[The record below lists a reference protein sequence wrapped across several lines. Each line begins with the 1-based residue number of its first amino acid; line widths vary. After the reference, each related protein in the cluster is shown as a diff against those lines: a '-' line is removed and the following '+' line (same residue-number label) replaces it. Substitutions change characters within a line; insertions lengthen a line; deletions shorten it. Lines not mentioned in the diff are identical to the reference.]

1 MRRLI
6 FVLGLVACGS
16 DDAPTVSEPRTF
28 EFGPYTL
35 APGQEI
41 TAQCV
46 SAKLDNDAPIYISAV
61 ELTTGAGFHH
71 SNWFWVPDSYLDGP
85 DGTWSCAS
93 RGYDESLAGLQ
104 GGVLFAQSTQATH
117 EIQQFPAGVGIVI
130 PARSR
135 IVAGTH
141 LLNPGDEMLELRV
154 ALKITPIAEP
164 ATILSGLA
172 FTNTSI
178 SIPPNRISRMTQEC
192 DVGTAHQNTLSRPM
206 DFNFYYA
213 VAHYHEL
220 GRGMTIEA
228 TKTDG
233 SAETIFTTAGR
244 VGDALGGTLDPPIS
258 TAGYSK
264 IKYWCEFDNPR
275 DTTVTYGVGDREMCT
290 FLTFTDS
297 EKSWTGGAL
306 TAKSPTIV
314 DHGDYIEYTYP
325 CDVFSADPNR

>member
-6 FVLGLVACGS
+6 LVLGVAACGS
-16 DDAPTVSEPRTF
+16 DPVSEPRTF

-35 APGQEI
+35 TPGQEI
-41 TAQCV
+41 TNQCV
-46 SAKLDNDAPIYISAV
+46 SAKLDNEEPIYINAV
-61 ELTTGAGFHH
+61 ELTAGTGFHH
-71 SNWFWVPDSYLDGP
+71 SNWFWVPDVYYSDG
-85 DGTWSCAS
+85 DGTWDCDS
-93 RGYDESLAGLQ
+93 RHYDESEAGLM
-104 GGVLFAQSTQATH
+104 GGVVFAQSTQALH
-117 EIQQFPAGVGIVI
+117 EVQQFPDDVGIVI
-130 PARSR
+130 PPHSR

-141 LLNPGDEMLELRV
+141 LLNPGDEMLELSV

-164 ATILSGLA
+164 AKILSGLA
-172 FTNTSI
+172 FTNNAI
-178 SIPPNRISRMTQEC
+178 SLPPHRVSRMTQEC
-192 DVGTAHQNTLSRPM
+192 DVGGPHQNLLSRPM
-206 DFNFYYA
+206 DFSFYYA

-220 GRGMTIEA
+220 GRGMTIQA

-233 SAETIFTTAGR
+233 TTETIFTTSGR
-244 VGDALGGTLDPPIS
+244 VGDALGGTLAPPIS

-275 DTTVTYGVGDREMCT
+275 DATVRYGVGDQEMCT

-306 TAKSPTIV
+306 QSNTPPTIV

-325 CDVFSADPNR
+325 CTVIPADPNR

>member
-1 MRRLI
+1 VRRLI
-6 FVLGLVACGS
+6 LVLGVAACGS
-16 DDAPTVSEPRTF
+16 DPAAVPEPRTF

-41 TAQCV
+41 TNQCV
-46 SAKLDNDAPIYISAV
+46 SSTLHNDEPLYISAV
-61 ELTTGAGFHH
+61 ELTTGPGFHH
-71 SNWFWVPDSYLDGP
+71 SNWFWVPDSMFDGD
-85 DGTWSCAS
+85 DGTWPCAT
-93 RGYDESLAGLQ
+93 RGYDESIAGLN
-104 GGVLFAQSTQATH
+104 GGVVFAQSTQATH
-117 EIQQFPAGVGIVI
+117 EVQQFPAGVGIVI
-130 PARSR
+130 PPHSR

-141 LLNPGDEMLELRV
+141 LLNPGDEMLSLTV

-164 ATILSGLA
+164 TTILSGLA

-178 SIPPNRISRMTQEC
+178 SIPPHRISRMTQEC
-192 DVGTAHQNTLSRPM
+192 DVGTPHQAVLSRPM

-213 VAHYHEL
+213 VAHYHAL

-233 SAETIFTTAGR
+233 TTETIFTTEGR
-244 VGDALGGTLDPPIS
+244 VGDALGGTLEPAIS

-264 IKYWCEFDNPR
+264 IKYWCEFDNQR

-306 TAKSPTIV
+306 QSKAPTIV

-325 CDVFSADPNR
+325 CDVFSAEPNR